1 MNIYLE
7 IDTYTISMY
16 AYMMYMLC
24 KDFSYVNYANVICI
38 YKVQTVCVVNMMYML
53 FYMHSMQI
61 VCHIFCAYILCV
73 YSVYSVHIFCEKN
86 VYMYIYIYVYI

>member
-1 MNIYLE
+1 VCIVLSIHEKMYIFPYMRIKHMNIYIE

-38 YKVQTVCVVNMMYML
+38 YIKCKQYAL
-53 FYMHSMQI
+53 
-61 VCHIFCAYILCV
+61 
-73 YSVYSVHIFCEKN
+73 
-86 VYMYIYIYVYI
+86 